1 MNFEIEGLNE
11 LLTRLNSLGEQADEI
26 KEKAL
31 KAGAEIIRDEIERN
45 TPVSNRRGDHA
56 KDHIVVGEMKDD
68 AVEIGPDKKHFYL
81 KYAELGTS
89 KQPAQGF
96 MERSFN
102 SAKGEAQSKV
112 AEVIREELG
121 L

>member
-1 MNFEIEGLNE
+1 MSFEIEGLNE
-11 LLTRLNSLGEQADEI
+11 LLMRLNSLGEQADQV

-45 TPVSNRRGDHA
+45 VPESERSDHA
-56 KDHIVVGEMKDD
+56 KDHIVIGGIEDD
-68 AVEIGPDKKHFYL
+68 VIKIGPDKKHFYL
-81 KYAELGTS
+81 MFPEFGTS

-96 MERSFN
+96 VERSFN
-102 SAKGEAQSKV
+102 GSKAEAQRKI

>member
-1 MNFEIEGLNE
+1 MNLEIEGLNE
-11 LLTRLNSLGEQADEI
+11 LLTRLNSLGERADET

-31 KAGAEIIRDEIERN
+31 KAGAEIIRDEIEGN
-45 TPVSNRRGDHA
+45 VPVSTRSGDHA
-56 KDHIVVGEMKDD
+56 KDHIVVGEMEND
-68 AVEIGPDKKHFYL
+68 AVKIGPDKKHFYL
-81 KYAELGTS
+81 IYPEFGTS

-102 SAKGEAQSKV
+102 SVKSEAQQKI
-112 AEVIREELG
+112 AEVIREDLG